1 MPETDLDTR
10 EDEPCQT
17 EKLTECEVEAN
28 PEKTLKRNSTSRRI
42 TDKTMDVS
50 ISKCLN
56 IQTDN
61 RDQRIEKEEIN
72 RFLCDEDEEEDSGD
86 EDFDEDKLDQMEDTV
101 KVSIYKV

>member
-1 MPETDLDTR
+1 MVNNHP
-10 EDEPCQT
+10 
-17 EKLTECEVEAN
+17 
-28 PEKTLKRNSTSRRI
+28 
-42 TDKTMDVS
+42 
-50 ISKCLN
+50 KCLN

-101 KVSIYKV
+101 KVYFDFFLQRAPYLSIQ

>member
-1 MPETDLDTR
+1 MVNNHP
-10 EDEPCQT
+10 
-17 EKLTECEVEAN
+17 
-28 PEKTLKRNSTSRRI
+28 
-42 TDKTMDVS
+42 
-50 ISKCLN
+50 KCLN

-101 KVSIYKV
+101 KVFIFIRFFTKSSLFEHPVV

>member
-1 MPETDLDTR
+1 MVNNHP
-10 EDEPCQT
+10 
-17 EKLTECEVEAN
+17 
-28 PEKTLKRNSTSRRI
+28 
-42 TDKTMDVS
+42 
-50 ISKCLN
+50 KCLN

-101 KVSIYKV
+101 KVFIFSRCFTKSSLFEHPVV